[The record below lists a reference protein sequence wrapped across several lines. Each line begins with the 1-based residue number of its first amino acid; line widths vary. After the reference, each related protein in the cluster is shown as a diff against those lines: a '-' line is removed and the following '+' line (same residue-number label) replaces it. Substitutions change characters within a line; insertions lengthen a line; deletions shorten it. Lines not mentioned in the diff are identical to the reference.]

1 LYGNNNNV
9 VGINQEL
16 NLSED
21 KKILS
26 SGQLREDKM
35 RISNNYAF

>member
-26 SGQLREDKM
+26 SDQLREDKM

>member
-26 SGQLREDKM
+26 SDQLREDKM
-35 RISNNYAF
+35 RTSNNYAF